1 VVNPRRQSLL
11 EEVLFL
17 RLRGFE
23 VPLEALLR
31 GTFLGTLE
39 SLGLVE
45 LSYFLNS
52 CFPKKP
58 TSTPD
63 TPATT
68 AQVPGAIEEANA
80 SSIERLPG
88 VMVITYARCGL
99 RQ

>member
-1 VVNPRRQSLL
+1 VANPRRQCPL
-11 EEVLFL
+11 EGGLFL

-39 SLGLVE
+39 SLGLGE
-45 LSYFLNS
+45 FSYFLNN
-52 CFPKKP
+52 CLPKKP
-58 TSTPD
+58 TRMPD

-68 AQVPGAIEEANA
+68 AQVPGAIEDAIA